1 MFNVAHFS
9 INADDVSRARQFY
22 EKTFGWKCQPWGPP
36 DFYMLVTKTGENPGI
51 LGSLQRRR
59 EIVKGKPMFGFEC
72 TVAVESIDDTIAAV
86 EKNGGRV
93 VMSKSVISGVGALIF
108 FEDTE
113 RNIVGAMQYDA
124 NAE

>member
-9 INADDVSRARQFY
+9 INADDVSRARRFY
-22 EKTFGWKCQPWGPP
+22 EAVFGWKCQPWGPP
-36 DFYMLVTKTGENPGI
+36 DFYMLTTKSGGEPGI

-59 EIVKGKPMFGFEC
+59 EIVPGKKMIGYEC

-86 EKNGGRV
+86 EKGGGRV
-93 VMSKSVISGVGALIF
+93 VMPKSVISGVGTLIF

-113 RNIVGAMQYDA
+113 GNIAGAMQYDS